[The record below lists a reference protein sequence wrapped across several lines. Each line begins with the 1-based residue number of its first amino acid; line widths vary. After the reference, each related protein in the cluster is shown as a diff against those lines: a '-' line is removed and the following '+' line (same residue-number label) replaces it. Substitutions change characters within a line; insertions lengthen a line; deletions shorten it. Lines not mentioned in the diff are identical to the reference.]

1 MEKQQAGAAWG
12 ELVIRNS
19 DAVLTNQ
26 SPTASRM
33 GSVGHVLG
41 YGAGALDLVSI
52 FGKWMG
58 DTQFKQL
65 TIIATFSIITTSAVT
80 CWAVTERVLV
90 SKKEDG
96 AKGGRFKVVR
106 QIWSTLLHLPPRIQ
120 AICWAQFWSWIGL

>member
-65 TIIATFSIITTSAVT
+65 TIIATLLGSHRAGSRFKEGGRGQGRTFQSRSPDLVHPASPATADTGNLLGT
-80 CWAVTERVLV
+80 VLV
-90 SKKEDG
+90 LD
-96 AKGGRFKVVR
+96 RFVR
-106 QIWSTLLHLPPRIQ
+106 PCLYS
-120 AICWAQFWSWIGL
+120 SS